1 MNYLDELNPAQR
13 AAVECINGPV
23 MIIAGAGSGKTRVL
37 TYRIAHMVNREV
49 DSFNILALTFTN
61 KAAQEMKERIQHI
74 AGSEARNLWMGTFH
88 SVFAR
93 ILRIEADKIG
103 YPTNFTIYDTDDAK
117 SLLKNIIKENNL
129 NDTIYK
135 PNFVLNR
142 ISSAKN
148 SLISWQQYQLSLELT
163 TEDRMSQKP
172 MLGKL
177 YELYAKRCFQSG
189 AMDFDDLLMKMHEL
203 LERSPE
209 ALAKY
214 QRKFKYILID
224 EFQDT
229 NFAQYEIIKKLAAV
243 NENICVVGDDAQ
255 SIYSFR
261 GATIANIL
269 NFEKEYPDLNIF
281 KLEQNY
287 RSTQH
292 IVKAANEVISNNR
305 AQLPKEI
312 WTENQH
318 GEKIK
323 VVQTATDN
331 DEGRWVADQIFE
343 NKIALESKDE
353 EIITLRNNSKVSR
366 FQELDT
372 KMKSTLDELNLVSD
386 RYARLKIASHE

>member
-1 MNYLDELNPAQR
+1 
-13 AAVECINGPV
+13 
-23 MIIAGAGSGKTRVL
+23 
-37 TYRIAHMVNREV
+37 
-49 DSFNILALTFTN
+49 
-61 KAAQEMKERIQHI
+61 
-74 AGSEARNLWMGTFH
+74 
-88 SVFAR
+88 
-93 ILRIEADKIG
+93 
-103 YPTNFTIYDTDDAK
+103 
-117 SLLKNIIKENNL
+117 
-129 NDTIYK
+129 
-135 PNFVLNR
+135 
-142 ISSAKN
+142 
-148 SLISWQQYQLSLELT
+148 
-163 TEDRMSQKP
+163 
-172 MLGKL
+172 
-177 YELYAKRCFQSG
+177 
-189 AMDFDDLLMKMHEL
+189 MKMHEL

-229 NFAQYEIIKKLAAV
+229 NSAQYEIIKKLAAV

-343 NKIALESKDE
+343 NKMRHQ
-353 EIITLRNNSKVSR
+353 LRNKDFAILYRTNAQSR
-366 FQELDT
+366 AFEESLRRLD
-372 KMKSTLDELNLVSD
+372 
-386 RYARLKIASHE
+386 LKYNIYGGTSFYQRKEIKDFLGYLRFDAHRHV